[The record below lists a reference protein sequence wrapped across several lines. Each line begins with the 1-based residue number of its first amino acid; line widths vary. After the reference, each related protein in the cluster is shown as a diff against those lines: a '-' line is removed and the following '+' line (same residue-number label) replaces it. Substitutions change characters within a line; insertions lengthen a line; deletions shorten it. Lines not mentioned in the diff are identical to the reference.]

1 MKIFQLKESERIKE
15 SLRSLTE
22 EFIEEYPYYSTWIE
36 KNKATFKDRTRVV
49 YELKDNEK
57 TVGYMMVHFSTPK
70 CVKVNGIYVF
80 PDCQKRGY
88 AKKALLQVLEEL
100 RKQNYDYAFIQTR
113 THNKIVVHMFDT
125 LHFDVIGQNYH
136 KIEKQPNWVAVYDLK
151 KKETLMRC
159 MLLQHSFIQV
169 SPRIDMQL
177 GKVSNDT
184 LLFSKFC
191 NIISK

>member
-1 MKIFQLKESERIKE
+1 MTQ
-15 SLRSLTE
+15 
-22 EFIEEYPYYSTWIE
+22 
-36 KNKATFKDRTRVV
+36 
-49 YELKDNEK
+49 
-57 TVGYMMVHFSTPK
+57 K

-100 RKQNYDYAFIQTR
+100 TKQNYDYVFIQTR

-151 KKETLMRC
+151 KKRNFDEMYSLAA
-159 MLLQHSFIQV
+159 
-169 SPRIDMQL
+169 QL
-177 GKVSNDT
+177 YPG
-184 LLFSKFC
+184 FSK
-191 NIISK
+191 N

>member
-1 MKIFQLKESERIKE
+1 MKILQLKESERIKE

-22 EFIEEYPYYSTWIE
+22 EFIKEYPYYSTWIE
-36 KNKATFKDRTRVV
+36 KNKATFKDGTRVV
-49 YELKDNEK
+49 YEPKDNEK
-57 TVGYMMVHFSTPK
+57 TVGYMMVHFSTQK

-80 PDCQKRGY
+80 PDFQKRGY
-88 AKKALLQVLEEL
+88 AKKALLQVLEGL

-136 KIEKQPNWVAVYDLK
+136 KIEKQLNWVAVYDLN
-151 KKETLMRC
+151 KKEILMKC
-159 MLLQHSFIQV
+159 VILQHSFIRV
-169 SPRIDMQL
+169 FPRIDMQL

-184 LLFSKFC
+184 LFFSKFS